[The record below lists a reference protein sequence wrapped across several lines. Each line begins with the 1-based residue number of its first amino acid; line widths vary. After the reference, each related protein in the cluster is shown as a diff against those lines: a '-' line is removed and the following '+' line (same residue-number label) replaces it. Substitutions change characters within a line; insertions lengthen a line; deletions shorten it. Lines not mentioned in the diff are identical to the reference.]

1 MNFFSC
7 WLWILGMS
15 NYEYCQDFIQD
26 SAKDRHIHVNSNK
39 VIIDFSSEEEAKKF
53 AEKLGEFAN

>member
-1 MNFFSC
+1 
-7 WLWILGMS
+7 MS

-26 SAKDRHIHVNSNK
+26 SAKDKCIHVNSNK